1 MTRLYPLF
9 LNLGGAP
16 VLVVGAGTIAR
27 HKVESLLGCGA
38 VVTVV
43 APNVCEAL
51 RAVAEQGRVRLKER
65 PFRDE
70 DVDGKRLVIAA
81 TSDERVNEAV
91 MRRCRALG
99 VLVNVVDD
107 PSRCDF
113 HVPAVV
119 ERGGVQVAISTGGAS
134 PALSR
139 RLKEELGS
147 VLEPTLGKYA
157 ELVSEAR
164 VRIKQLLSDQDYE
177 ARRVA
182 NEAVLASEARGL
194 LAAGDEQGARRVI
207 RELLDTMQGRKA
219 QG

>member
-1 MTRLYPLF
+1 
-9 LNLGGAP
+9 

-27 HKVESLLGCGA
+27 HKAESLLGCGA

-43 APNVCEAL
+43 APSVSEAV
-51 RAVAEQGRVRLKER
+51 REMAEQGRLRLHER
-65 PFRDE
+65 PFRGE

-81 TSDERVNEAV
+81 TSDAVVNEVV
-91 MRRCRALG
+91 MQRCRALG

-139 RLKEELGS
+139 RLKEEIGS
-147 VLEPTLGKYA
+147 VLEPTLGAYA
-157 ELVSEAR
+157 ELVAEAR
-164 VRIKQLLSDQDYE
+164 DRIKRLLSDREYE
-177 ARRVA
+177 DRRLA
-182 NEAVLASEARGL
+182 NEAVLASDARRL
-194 LAAGDEQGARRVI
+194 LAAGDEEGARRVVW
-207 RELLDTMQGRKA
+207 ELLDTMQGRKA
-219 QG
+219 EE

>member
-1 MTRLYPLF
+1 M
-9 LNLGGAP
+9 
-16 VLVVGAGTIAR
+16 LVVGAGTIAR
-27 HKVESLLGCGA
+27 HKAESLLACGA

-43 APNVCEAL
+43 APSVCQAV
-51 RAVAEQGRVRLKER
+51 RAMAEQGRVQLHER
-65 PFRDE
+65 PFRGE

-81 TSDERVNEAV
+81 TSEADVNEAV

-139 RLKEELGS
+139 RLKEEIGS
-147 VLEPTLGKYA
+147 VLEPTLGAYA
-157 ELVSEAR
+157 ELVAEAR
-164 VRIKQLLSDQDYE
+164 ERIKQLLSDREYE
-177 ARRVA
+177 DRRLA
-182 NEAVLASEARGL
+182 NEAVLASDARRL
-194 LAAGDEQGARRVI
+194 LAAGDEEGARRVV
-207 RELLDTMQGRKA
+207 RELLDAMRGRKA
-219 QG
+219 EG